1 MSLLFESLSINEKIL
16 MLQLLEYQK
25 NYPLKLEKQLFGE
38 NQTISTE
45 QDIEN
50 EIQQIYATLATND
63 IEQIKLLS
71 CKIQFKAFHL
81 LLLNIINNINEKDI
95 KNKIKICSDHNI
107 FLHALKN
114 KPELKDNFVPI
125 NESITEN
132 IENNQVSLNAFINF
146 APYYYSLYTQNKCAL
161 DLRTISLLVSSNDI
175 KQKIIDYLK
184 TIEIN
189 ENDKITLFLYQST
202 KYFNNEYIY
211 QQNSYKIVTS
221 SIFKPTK
228 QIEEFDTNA
237 ELYNIQLETDMPAK
251 IAKNFAVAPKRF
263 LRQKMYRIHINVGS
277 IYESPDDISINYND
291 NENFYYSSI
300 EKLYYNYILKFKI
313 IEYLNIQKPSDV
325 INTAIPRYNL
335 KRNPTAD
342 PTENLNQI
350 SDIFNINKLPN
361 GDNGRFV
368 QQIKITPYERYYSY
382 EYMIKHNLINKN
394 ILRSRLD
401 QKYIELLNKIKE
413 KGLNQ

>member
-1 MSLLFESLSINEKIL
+1 
-16 MLQLLEYQK
+16 
-25 NYPLKLEKQLFGE
+25 
-38 NQTISTE
+38 
-45 QDIEN
+45 
-50 EIQQIYATLATND
+50 
-63 IEQIKLLS
+63 
-71 CKIQFKAFHL
+71 
-81 LLLNIINNINEKDI
+81 
-95 KNKIKICSDHNI
+95 
-107 FLHALKN
+107 
-114 KPELKDNFVPI
+114 
-125 NESITEN
+125 
-132 IENNQVSLNAFINF
+132 
-146 APYYYSLYTQNKCAL
+146 
-161 DLRTISLLVSSNDI
+161 
-175 KQKIIDYLK
+175 
-184 TIEIN
+184 
-189 ENDKITLFLYQST
+189 
-202 KYFNNEYIY
+202 
-211 QQNSYKIVTS
+211 
-221 SIFKPTK
+221 
-228 QIEEFDTNA
+228 
-237 ELYNIQLETDMPAK
+237 MPAK

-335 KRNPTAD
+335 KTNPTAD

-382 EYMIKHNLINKN
+382 EYMIKHNLINET